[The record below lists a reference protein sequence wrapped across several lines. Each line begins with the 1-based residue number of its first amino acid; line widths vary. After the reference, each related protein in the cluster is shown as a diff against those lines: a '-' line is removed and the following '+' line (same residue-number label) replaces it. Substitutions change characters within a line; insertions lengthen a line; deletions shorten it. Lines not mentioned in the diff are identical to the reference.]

1 MASPDAGRT
10 QAPGEEAAS
19 TSPWPLRGLQS
30 LTPGL
35 WSQCKA
41 YEDAFV
47 ERAKGSISDAL
58 VLVNEHQAEVIGCAT
73 VAGFIILRGP
83 RRFLYRNTLGRFKT
97 ENDLLNDAEQSM
109 MEYTKSTEHLKKDSK
124 YTLDKIA
131 IGESD
136 LQRGRTDLRSTGKQ
150 ILSLISSLYKAES
163 TAAGLMDRLQTIPT
177 KQSLELRAE
186 ESSVASMASDLKS
199 QRYGLEERI
208 NKISEY
214 GVRV

>member
-1 MASPDAGRT
+1 MPAARRR
-10 QAPGEEAAS
+10 QARKQP
-19 TSPWPLRGLQS
+19 PPPRGLSAGSRPS

-41 YEDAFV
+41 YEDSFV
-47 ERAKGSISDAL
+47 ERAKGTISDAL

-97 ENDLLNDAEQSM
+97 EKDLLNDAEQSM
-109 MEYTKSTEHLKKDSK
+109 MEYTKSIEHLKKDSK

-150 ILSLISSLYKAES
+150 ILSLISSIYKAES
-163 TAAGLMDRLQTIPT
+163 TAAGLIDRLQTIPT
-177 KQSLELRAE
+177 RQSLELRSE
-186 ESSVASMASDLKS
+186 VASMASDLKS
-199 QRYGLEERI
+199 QRYVLEERI